1 MAEIFRKTSL
11 EKLSSPEQLDKMIVI
26 TPPSFWIALS
36 GAAVMIAAALVWSI
50 FGRLPVNVGTQ
61 GIYVNDGGTYSVYAE
76 TAGVV
81 SEVVVG
87 SGDVISE
94 GDVIAYLDAD
104 AIRKKMDEY
113 SRRIEN
119 VQAVTMGSEG
129 DVVTADNK
137 TLIDIKDQMLTVSQT
152 LEQDMAL
159 LKLRQEKLAEQRSVT
174 AQAEKKLKT
183 AEAEYYNTLNGS
195 DVTSQQVAY
204 SEAQSDQANAISYL
218 EAANGSLDQARVAL
232 TQAQSNYD
240 QAKNR
245 YDQAVA
251 QRISLDNAVKQRE
264 EELAEAIESG
274 DVEAI
279 DACRSACDAAMQ
291 VYNEYVAGGAESEA
305 QTYLKQYEIEL
316 SAAQSTVNNYQADV
330 DRYGSWKNSAD
341 EAYVNARDAYIAAS
355 VNVNAAAAG
364 QSVKSN
370 DYNIALSEYNTQY
383 STLLSLQDAVDQ
395 LMVQTESEREVLEA
409 QTQAIYSQFEATKA
423 SVVDQLRSE
432 YRQYEGQLEEC
443 SVVATV
449 SGRISD
455 LTIVPGSVVQQ
466 GSELVRVKQGD
477 GNANVVVCYVAL
489 NSGKKVQE
497 GMTVYVYPTT
507 ANKQEYGHMEATVES
522 VDSYVSST
530 ETLRTQLGNDSLV
543 DAFLRDGP
551 VIAVTCRLKEDAN
564 TISGYYWSSRKGAS
578 VALLEGT
585 MVEAEIVIE
594 EKAPITMVIP
604 YIKEKLTIKAAE

>member
-50 FGRLPVNVGTQ
+50 FGRLPVNVETQ
-61 GIYVNDGGTYSVYAE
+61 GIYVNGGGTYTVYAE
-76 TAGVV
+76 NAGVI
-81 SEVVVG
+81 SEVVVS

-94 GDVIAYLDAD
+94 GDVIAYLNAD
-104 AIRKKMDEY
+104 AIREKMDDY

-137 TLIDIKDQMLTVSQT
+137 ALIDIKDQMLTVSQT

-174 AQAEKKLKT
+174 ARAEKELKA
-183 AEAEYYNTLNGS
+183 AEAEYYNTLNTS
-195 DVTSQQVAY
+195 DVTSQQIAY
-204 SEAQSDQANAISYL
+204 SEAQTNQANAISYL

-232 TQAQSNYD
+232 TQAQSDYD
-240 QAKNR
+240 QARNR
-245 YDQAVA
+245 YDQAAA
-251 QRISLDNAVKQRE
+251 QRISLENAVKQRE
-264 EELAEAIESG
+264 GELAAAMEKG
-274 DVEAI
+274 DKDTI
-279 DACRSACDAAMQ
+279 SACQAAYEAAVQ
-291 VYNEYVAGGAESEA
+291 AYEKYAASGVENEA
-305 QTYLKQYEIEL
+305 QAYLKQCEAEL
-316 SAAQSTVNNYQADV
+316 NAARISVNDYQADV
-330 DRYGSWKNSAD
+330 DRYDSWKNSAD
-341 EAYVNARDAYIAAS
+341 EAYANARDAYIAAS
-355 VNVNAAAAG
+355 GNVSAAAAN

-370 DYNIALSEYNTQY
+370 EYNIALSEYNTQY
-383 STLLSLQDAVDQ
+383 STLISLQDAVDQ
-395 LMVQTESEREVLEA
+395 LMVQTESDRKVLEA
-409 QTQAIYSQFEATKA
+409 QTQTIYSQFEATKA
-423 SVVDQLRSE
+423 SVIDQLKSE
-432 YRQYEGQLEEC
+432 YRQYEEQLEDC
-443 SVVATV
+443 AVVATV

-455 LTIVPGSVVQQ
+455 LTIVPGSMVQQ
-466 GSELVRVKQGD
+466 GSELARVKQGD
-477 GNANVVVCYVAL
+477 GDANVVVCYVAL

-507 ANKQEYGHMEATVES
+507 VNKQEYGHMEAVVES

-551 VIAVTCRLKEDAN
+551 VIAVTCRLKEDAG
-564 TISGYYWSSRKGAS
+564 TISGYYWSGRKGVS
-578 VALLEGT
+578 VALQEGT
-585 MVEAEIVIE
+585 MVEAQIVIE